1 MTCRRDME
9 PCGCSTPEGHGRCLT
24 DDARTALLAALD
36 MEYRAA
42 AVYEAVLRRFGPMPP
57 FTHVL
62 RSEQRHAAVLGAL
75 LEGHGVAAPPSPYD
89 PADMALPASLWE
101 ACEAAAAGK
110 EASAARYDRDL
121 LPAAEG
127 HEDVR
132 TVFLRLRDAA
142 LHCQLPAFRHWI
154 DLHGRGEPATGDAA

>member
-1 MTCRRDME
+1 MSCRRDGE
-9 PCGCSTPEGHGRCLT
+9 PCACARPEGQGGCLT
-24 DDARTALLAALD
+24 EAARTALLAALD

-42 AVYEAVLRRFGPMPP
+42 ATYEAVLRRFGPMPP

-62 RSEQRHAAVLGAL
+62 RSEQRHAAVLAAL
-75 LEGHGVAAPPSPYD
+75 LEGYGVAAPPSPYD
-89 PADMALPASLWE
+89 PDGMAPPALLWE

-110 EASAARYDRDL
+110 EASADRYDSDL
-121 LPAAEG
+121 LPAAAG

-142 LHCQLPAFRHWI
+142 RHCQLPAFRHWL
-154 DLHGRGEPATGDAA
+154 DLHRRDDPSGDAA